1 MLSASQ
7 FTSARLNVACP
18 GPVGPTGDRGITGFT
33 GPTSKT
39 GSTGPQGVTGPQGLT
54 GPRGFTGPEGV
65 SGATGPHGW
74 TGPAGSTGPQGSTG
88 PKGEGLTIKARI
100 TLSTNSTDPTVNT
113 TVINNALTA
122 QAPTY
127 SPLPRDNIYITFT
140 DLTFVYYFINSLW
153 TPIGQITAQ
162 SIEGTTGPQGPTGPE
177 GATFMTL
184 TKVGAGSNA
193 TLTSPTSISSNGTG
207 STTFVSS
214 QTVNTSNSGIVVE
227 FTPSSSFYQSASH
240 EIVFGFQ
247 RVGDNPATE
256 TNSYSIYIVG
266 SANDSHRIAQFRVN
280 GGVVGG
286 NRVLAGLSLPIRW
299 SIRTTRTRVIFSYVT
314 NDGTTLTDDTTIIT
328 DGTYRMTAIVNGGS
342 AYTLDNLRFYGVVYG
357 SPGAQG
363 VTGPSGAQGPAGP
376 SGPEGATFMTLT
388 KIGAGTN
395 ATLTSPTS
403 ISSTGS
409 GVTAFV
415 SSQTVNSSN
424 SGIVLDFTTPSDP
437 EFYNSGITFG
447 MGIQLASVD
456 PLTSEADS
464 YYLSLTYNGTTPN
477 IYIGVN
483 GTSGAIIGELNSS
496 LIPVRCTIRT
506 TPTKVIFSYITNSGT
521 NVTHEIFIT
530 HRTYRMVSYLS
541 GGDGV
546 SYTLNNIRFY
556 GVTHGPQGLQGLQGA
571 TGPQGAT
578 FMTFTK
584 DVGTSAVLTN
594 PTTISNVVGQAGQ
607 TIFYS
612 DQTIDVRQFGINM
625 QFSLSSGFYASP
637 NLYKEF
643 SMTLE
648 NITDGTSS
656 YTIVVAT
663 ASTNQTLIF
672 RRNGNNIIFVSSLTP
687 LASAPL
693 DSNVLYSIKTTAI
706 SAIINATNTSTLTT
720 RTETVSLTPG
730 TYRLK
735 IDINNNVG
743 ASLWTANN
751 IRFYGTPLGPGFMF
765 TIQNI

>member
-1 MLSASQ
+1 
-7 FTSARLNVACP
+7 
-18 GPVGPTGDRGITGFT
+18 
-33 GPTSKT
+33 
-39 GSTGPQGVTGPQGLT
+39 
-54 GPRGFTGPEGV
+54 
-65 SGATGPHGW
+65 
-74 TGPAGSTGPQGSTG
+74 
-88 PKGEGLTIKARI
+88 
-100 TLSTNSTDPTVNT
+100 
-113 TVINNALTA
+113 VINNALTA

-162 SIEGTTGPQGPTGPE
+162 SIQGPSGPQGATGPE
-177 GATFMTL
+177 GAAIMTL
-184 TKVGAGSNA
+184 TKVGAGTNA
-193 TLTSPTSISSNGTG
+193 TLTSPTTISSNGSG

-214 QTVNTSNSGIVVE
+214 QTVNTSNSGIVLE
-227 FTPSSSFYQSASH
+227 FTPSSSYYEFNSN
-240 EIVFGFQ
+240 EILFGFQ

-256 TNSYSIYIVG
+256 TNFYCIYISG
-266 SANDSHRIAQFRVN
+266 NANPTGRYAQFRVN

-286 NRVLAGLSLPIRW
+286 NRSLGELSLPIRW

-314 NDGTTLTDDTTIIT
+314 NDGTTLTDDTAIIT

-342 AYTLDNLRFYGVVYG
+342 AYTLGNLRFYGVVYG

-409 GVTAFV
+409 GVTTFV

-424 SGIVLDFTTPSDP
+424 SGIVLEFTTPSDP
-437 EFYNSGITFG
+437 AFYTSGIVFG
-447 MGIQLASVD
+447 VGIQLASVD
-456 PLTSEADS
+456 VNSDASS
-464 YYLSLTYNGTTPN
+464 YFIDLNYVT
-477 IYIGVN
+477 
-483 GTSGAIIGELNSS
+483 GTSRLLFRINESSSVGSHEINSS

-506 TPTKVIFSYITNSGT
+506 TPTRVIFSYVTNTGT
-521 NVTHEIFIT
+521 TVTNETPIT
-530 HRTYRMVSYLS
+530 HGTYRMKSYLI

-556 GVTHGPQGLQGLQGA
+556 GVTHGPQGLQGLQGS

-584 DVGTSAVLTN
+584 DSGASILTN
-594 PTTISNVVGQAGQ
+594 PTTISSVVGQAGQ

-625 QFSLSSGFYASP
+625 QFSLSSGFYANL

-663 ASTNQTLIF
+663 GSNNQNLIF
-672 RRNGNNIIFVSSLTP
+672 RRNGNNIIFVASPTP

-735 IDINNNVG
+735 IDMNNNAA